1 MSDESTE
8 VVPQSEKSSASPEN
22 QETLTK
28 AQHDY
33 KQDMFR
39 YKNEAAEM
47 REQLKGIELDKQ
59 QKSGNLEGV
68 IGTLKNEI
76 KELKHGRASDKLSY
90 AETQLNSSIKEELLA
105 RGVKG
110 KKLDAF
116 LKLVDDDDKSIVEL
130 DDRFIVNTEDVKS
143 LVDKNMERYGDLFKT
158 SVKIVDGVPNN
169 NAISTG
175 KKVKD
180 ISSMSWDEAKAY
192 METLEK

>member
-1 MSDESTE
+1 MSDESSV
-8 VVPQSEKSSASPEN
+8 VVPQPEKNSVLPEN

-28 AQHDY
+28 AQNDY

-47 REQLKGIELDKQ
+47 REQLKQIEMDKQ
-59 QKSGNLEGV
+59 QKKGDFEGV
-68 IGTLKNEI
+68 IGSLKNEI

-90 AETQLNSSIKEELLA
+90 AETQLNSSIKEELLS

-116 LKLVDDDDKSIVEL
+116 LKLVDDNDKSIVEL
-130 DDRFIVNTEDVKS
+130 DDKFIVNNEDVKS
-143 LVDKNMERYGDLFKT
+143 LVDKNMERYGDLFKG
-158 SVKIVDGVPNN
+158 SIKIVDGTPNN
-169 NAISTG
+169 NAINAG
-175 KKVKD
+175 KKVLDVSK
-180 ISSMSWDEAKAY
+180 MSWEEAKTY